1 MKTLKD
7 QAEAPSGWEKPQEP
21 GWALRGRT
29 CGPSSVSLRD
39 LCWGQ
44 SQGDAR
50 TRLRADRVGDLRL
63 AVVMEVRMVEMKSGP
78 LEPFGKNIGELGNCL
93 DRGQVETEEMEMWF
107 LTLGSQILEV
117 WWLLG
122 PHGEEW

>member
-1 MKTLKD
+1 
-7 QAEAPSGWEKPQEP
+7 
-21 GWALRGRT
+21 
-29 CGPSSVSLRD
+29 
-39 LCWGQ
+39 
-44 SQGDAR
+44 
-50 TRLRADRVGDLRL
+50 
-63 AVVMEVRMVEMKSGP
+63 MVEMESGP

-107 LTLGSQILEV
+107 PTLGSQILEV